1 MQIDLSA
8 CVTHGTIDNSTRDV
22 VQLSL
27 WLEGETEPLSLTLK
41 GNTSQDLA
49 GCVVK
54 FRFLGDSEAPDEEMK
69 FLLKMLAQ
77 SMDFYPG
84 EMTFSR
90 AAPSDEDHDILE
102 KVIYLEFFADHHMRL
117 TIARAKFSFDVSL
130 PEWTMSWEEANA
142 EEFVHRES
150 LRQHIDFVTQKYKET
165 FFLSEAAGFP
175 RCEWDD
181 KLNFVESRAFVYP
194 MVKEKYSDCV
204 NNMASMAYVLDLPE
218 FLAKQA
224 KRQDA
229 QHPIS
234 FEDMGRDFVLSDFLN
249 LDDYKLV
256 EGAMN
261 HPLFMTA
268 APLTQLL
275 CEDLRQGF
283 YELDIDMRDA
293 DAIIANYSSII
304 SGILATILLMRDPKG
319 TSFVNIVKRL
329 TLIRTKIGEFMSRI
343 PATIPARDK
352 LLKAAHDLT
361 SIISRFA
368 EDKESTK

>member
-8 CVTHGTIDNSTRDV
+8 CVTHGIIDNSTRDV

-27 WLEGETEPLSLTLK
+27 WLKGESDPLNLTLR

-54 FRFLGDSEAPDEEMK
+54 FRFLSDSEEPDEEMK
-69 FLLKMLAQ
+69 FLLNILEQ

-90 AAPSDEDHDILE
+90 SVLSDVNDRIK
-102 KVIYLEFFADHHMRL
+102 KVIYLEFFADHHLRL
-117 TIARAKFSFDVSL
+117 SITRAQFSFDVSL
-130 PEWTMSWEEANA
+130 PEWMMSWEEANA
-142 EEFVHRES
+142 EELVHRES
-150 LRQHIDFVTQKYKET
+150 LRQHIDFVTQKYRET
-165 FFLSEAAGFP
+165 FFLSESAGFP
-175 RCEWDD
+175 RCEWDE

-194 MVKEKYSDCV
+194 MIKEKYSSCI

-224 KRQDA
+224 KCQDS
-229 QHPIS
+229 QHPIT
-234 FEDMGRDFVLSDFLN
+234 FEEMGRDFNLRDFLKRE
-249 LDDYKLV
+249 DYKLV

-283 YELDIDMRDA
+283 YELDIDMRGA

-304 SGILATILLMRDPKG
+304 SGILATILLMRNPKG
-319 TSFVNIVKRL
+319 TSFSNIVTRL
-329 TLIRTKIGEFMSRI
+329 TCIRAKIEEFMSSVPDKI
-343 PATIPARDK
+343 AARDK
-352 LLKAAHDLT
+352 LMKAAHDLS
-361 SIISRFA
+361 SIISRFV
-368 EDKESTK
+368 EDKESI